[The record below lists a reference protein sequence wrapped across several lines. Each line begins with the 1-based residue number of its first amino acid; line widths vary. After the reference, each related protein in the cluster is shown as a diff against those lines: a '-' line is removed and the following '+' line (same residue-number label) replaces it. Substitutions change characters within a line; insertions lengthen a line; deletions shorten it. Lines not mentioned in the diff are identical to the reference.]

1 MASKRKIKKQII
13 DIASLLFEEA
23 LLLRA
28 ISDQNESDVLNDF
41 MDDVMVFLDDSL
53 RRAHNPDAKD
63 NPLLLRAYYRKLR
76 EDINE
81 AESAFNERLS
91 RLAYNQD

>member
-13 DIASLLFEEA
+13 DISSQLFEEA
-23 LLLRA
+23 LILRDV
-28 ISDQNESDVLNDF
+28 SSVDQLNDLNDF

-63 NPLLLRAYYRKLR
+63 NPALVRAYYRKLR
-76 EDINE
+76 QDLDT
-81 AESAFNERLS
+81 AESAFNARL
-91 RLAYNQD
+91 RKFVHN